1 MRGRLLAT
9 RVIVREGRVDRGARI
24 RQGGTGFGA
33 RQRNVSTAAVV
44 VSVAVFRA
52 DAFPGDVEF
61 VVVDE
66 GGFVGTRVGAVGAA
80 VVGVVTVA
88 GDDVN
93 ESVAHDEIDVV
104 TVRDGVRGGAD
115 EVRARLSGEAGSPS
129 ASIWLALRAWWS
141 WGDARGGRARG
152 AQEPSGAAVTS

>member
-1 MRGRLLAT
+1 M
-9 RVIVREGRVDRGARI
+9 
-24 RQGGTGFGA
+24 
-33 RQRNVSTAAVV
+33 
-44 VSVAVFRA
+44 
-52 DAFPGDVEF
+52 
-61 VVVDE
+61 VDE

-115 EVRARLSGEAGSPS
+115 EVRARLLGRGGEPERLD
-129 ASIWLALRAWWS
+129 LARAEGVVVVG
-141 WGDARGGRARG
+141 GDARGGEGLGAPKNRRGRQSRADPR
-152 AQEPSGAAVTS
+152 